1 MIVESA
7 LSSVLGTSGM
17 ASANS
22 AAGYVSV
29 LDFSG
34 YVHVISTVNTKPFPP
49 VRTEFNMSMIQQG
62 LSADVSCKYQ
72 QLNVN
77 TQPSVTREVHTV
89 NIEQNGFAILYSV
102 VSVSTLCADGQRS
115 YTAVIIDGNGMYDR
129 PNGASVVCTVT
140 PQTLDY
146 VVSYSNQFI
155 YGNLQDKPMN
165 PQITPA
171 PPGVS
176 YLAAYCLSR
185 VFLYGQSGIRNV
197 VGDSMASIFTGQSK
211 GSSLSETALWEAY
224 IRGVVKFVGTAVK
237 TDMSWAGGPF
247 GGNPPSTMTRAIS
260 GTALTTS
267 LGWDYREAGSAAI
280 LIPSTFVAVASILIV
295 LFAQYR
301 NHGIP
306 TQHANFD
313 PNDPL
318 LLMAAASAGGMHE
331 TFQGLEEREIKEGAL
346 KKVRLGPIDN
356 RDGFVQ
362 IV

>member
-1 MIVESA
+1 
-7 LSSVLGTSGM
+7 
-17 ASANS
+17 
-22 AAGYVSV
+22 
-29 LDFSG
+29 
-34 YVHVISTVNTKPFPP
+34 
-49 VRTEFNMSMIQQG
+49 
-62 LSADVSCKYQ
+62 
-72 QLNVN
+72 
-77 TQPSVTREVHTV
+77 
-89 NIEQNGFAILYSV
+89 
-102 VSVSTLCADGQRS
+102 
-115 YTAVIIDGNGMYDR
+115 
-129 PNGASVVCTVT
+129 
-140 PQTLDY
+140 
-146 VVSYSNQFI
+146 
-155 YGNLQDKPMN
+155 MN

-211 GSSLSETALWEAY
+211 GSSLSETTLWEAY
-224 IRGVVKFVGTAVK
+224 IRGVVKFVGTVMK

-247 GGNPPSTMTRAIS
+247 GGNPPSTMTRAII

-346 KKVRLGPIDN
+346 KKVRLG
-356 RDGFVQ
+356 
-362 IV
+362 